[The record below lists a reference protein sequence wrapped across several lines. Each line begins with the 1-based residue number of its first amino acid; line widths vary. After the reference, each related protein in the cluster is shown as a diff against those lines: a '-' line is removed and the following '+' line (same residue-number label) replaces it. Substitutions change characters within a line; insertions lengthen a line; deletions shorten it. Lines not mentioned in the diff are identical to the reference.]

1 LWSGYVTPL
10 VLFLPGSFMTM
21 AQGLS
26 LPYAQA
32 GAMATV
38 PALAGT
44 AAGIGV
50 FVQNFVAA
58 GFAQMYG
65 LLADGT
71 PMPMMEMTAITAGLG
86 LLSAALPSLLPRR
99 RAKNGMN

>member
-1 LWSGYVTPL
+1 VWSGYVTPV

-21 AQGLS
+21 AQGIS

-50 FVQNFVAA
+50 FVQNFVGA

-65 LLADGT
+65 LFADGSPT
-71 PMPMMEMTAITAGLG
+71 PMMEMTAITVGLG
-86 LLSAALPSLLPRR
+86 FVSAALPSLLPRLSQY
-99 RAKNGMN
+99 

>member
-1 LWSGYVTPL
+1 VTPL

-21 AQGLS
+21 AQGIS

-50 FVQNFVAA
+50 FVQNFLGA

-65 LLADGT
+65 LFADGS
-71 PMPMMEMTAITAGLG
+71 PIPMMKMTAITVGLG
-86 LLSAALPSLLPRR
+86 LVSAALPSLLSRSK
-99 RAKNGMN
+99 AT

>member
-1 LWSGYVTPL
+1 LTPL

-21 AQGLS
+21 VQGIS

-32 GAMATV
+32 GATV

-50 FVQNFVAA
+50 FVQNWRPA
-58 GFAQMYG
+58 
-65 LLADGT
+65 T
-71 PMPMMEMTAITAGLG
+71 
-86 LLSAALPSLLPRR
+86 
-99 RAKNGMN
+99 